1 MHIEIDEL
9 KAVGMVINEKGF
21 HIIEARIHKMVSGMN
36 SLERIS
42 GDSFEDGVLKGL
54 VSGQKAVLHL
64 FDDLRKALKELKEG
78 EHDR

>member
-1 MHIEIDEL
+1 MHIEVDDL
-9 KAVGMVINEKGF
+9 KAIGMVIYEKGF
-21 HIIEARIHKMVSGMN
+21 NILEARIRKMVNDMN
-36 SLERIS
+36 SLERVS

-64 FDDLRKALKELKEG
+64 FDDLRKALKKLKED